1 MHNLWI
7 TDIPMWQL
15 VIRGAVVFVA
25 VLFLLRLS
33 GKRQVGQLGIAQL
46 VALLLISN
54 AVQNSMNGG
63 DNSITAGLVLAVV
76 LIVLSYLVEV
86 ITYRSKTIENLVQGR
101 PTLLIHQ
108 GKVITDHLRRE
119 LLSMGELRAI
129 LRRHGVHHLDE
140 IEEAILESDGYVSLI
155 RKSDNKGPAAE
166 NLKFEISNS
175 TAGGQSAAGTGPD
188 NP

>member
-1 MHNLWI
+1 MDKLWI
-7 TDIPMWQL
+7 TDIPCWHL

-63 DNSITAGLVLAVV
+63 DNSITAGLILAVV
-76 LIVLSYLVEV
+76 LIALSYLVEV
-86 ITYRSKTIENLVQGR
+86 ITYRSKTIEKIIQGR

-108 GKVITDHLRRE
+108 GKIITDHLRRE
-119 LLSMGELRAI
+119 LLSARELHAI
-129 LRRHGVHHLDE
+129 LRRQGIHHLDE
-140 IEEAILESDGYVSLI
+140 IEEAVLESDGYVSVI
-155 RKSDNKGPAAE
+155 RKSDNRGPVAN
-166 NLKFEISNS
+166 NLKFEISNP
-175 TAGGQSAAGTGPD
+175 TPGGQSAAGTGPAS
-188 NP
+188 P